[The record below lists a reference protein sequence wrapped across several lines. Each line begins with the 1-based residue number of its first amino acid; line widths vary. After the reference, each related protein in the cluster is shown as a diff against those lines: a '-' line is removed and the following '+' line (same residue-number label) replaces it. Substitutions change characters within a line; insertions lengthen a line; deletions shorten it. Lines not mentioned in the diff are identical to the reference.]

1 MSFFVWWLSIINYE
15 MGARISNVGIQTKSF
30 SEPYQLGEYQRIFK
44 GTKHFHN
51 LVPFSLHKNDGWE
64 KVFPPKLKNIITWC
78 S

>member
-1 MSFFVWWLSIINYE
+1 

-51 LVPFSLHKNDGWE
+51 LVPFSIHKNDG
-64 KVFPPKLKNIITWC
+64 
-78 S
+78 